1 MSTDPPAEAPSQQPT
16 WRLEYAEPGMLVY
29 SIPGVELPKLPLV
42 RSGGWVP
49 GGAPSAEGLPD
60 KHSALHYARYIG
72 RVGVLAAA
80 LGLGAVIAGTPGI
93 ARAEPEA
100 DSTTSSSTASDA
112 SEASEAVATD
122 QEASETEEAS
132 ESEDALESDTG
143 ETATEDD
150 AEAEA
155 EAEADAEAEAAAE
168 AEADAEAEAEAEGGT
183 ADEDETAR
191 ASGDAV
197 EQPTATT
204 EYTGGSTTEPAMLIP
219 APPDVQSPTD
229 TEVTTGSPAVSA
241 ETDTTAPAEPTPQPA
256 PTGAVRQAL
265 DTVLAP
271 LAAPERPAVQRAET
285 PVLWTVFAWTRRTF
299 FNATPV
305 VRYDDTTTSQL
316 QNTIT
321 GRVTATDSD
330 TPTLTLTASAPANGG
345 TVLLRPDGTFTYT
358 VPTTMYAGGTDTFT
372 VTASDADG
380 PAHIHGLTGLL
391 HLVSLGLVGH
401 SGHSATATVTLDI
414 AAVTAP
420 ILGTPAYQLD
430 TAEHGT
436 GAVPGALHVTG
447 PEGLTYTLTGGPAEG
462 EVTLDA
468 RTGAFIYTPTSVAR
482 HQASAEDAT
491 PDELADTF
499 TITVTDNLGG
509 TISVPVAVAIDPS
522 NQSPT
527 VTLVVS
533 VPDSEGTVHV
543 SVAVAD
549 PDNDATTYFVVH
561 DPAYGTLTATPD
573 GYDYNPTAEAVRIGV
588 RADTLTVTASDL
600 HHGSDTETVTVPIG
614 SDDAAPAGLLAA
626 TAYSSTDIQLPA
638 AATVITLRGRNYLGS
653 LSPDRMDD
661 HFGGMFAEDPYTMV
675 KLTYPDSENS
685 DAIDDAVA
693 MLDAQLMSTPGD
705 IIVMG
710 HSFGAQVCSR
720 WMRVYA
726 RDPVRTAMADR
737 LTFLLTGNPL
747 RSDNGK
753 VVGMLEIDAWIGL
766 PTPTT
771 TPWQII
777 DVARRW
783 DGWADWPDDSSNATA
798 ARNAR
803 AGQTYLHPHY
813 DDVDLYDPQN
823 TVWRNGNT
831 TYVLTHE
838 DDLPMFRYWWGV
850 PSDFESVV
858 RAEVE
863 SAYNRPSADIPVPVR
878 PVKSWWWQMVLR
890 WLEIENPA

>member
-1 MSTDPPAEAPSQQPT
+1 MSTDPPAEAPSQKVT
-16 WRLEYAEPGMLVY
+16 WRLDYAEPGVLGY
-29 SIPGVELPKLPLV
+29 SIPGVEPPTLPLV
-42 RSGGWVP
+42 RHGGWVP
-49 GGAPSAEGLPD
+49 GGAPGAEDLPD
-60 KHSALHYARYIG
+60 KHSAVHYARYIG

-80 LGLGAVIAGTPGI
+80 LGLGAAIAGTPGI

-100 DSTTSSSTASDA
+100 DSTTSSSTDSDA
-112 SEASEAVATD
+112 AETSEAGTTD
-122 QEASETEEAS
+122 QDTSEPEEAP
-132 ESEDALESDTG
+132 ESEDVPESDSG

-155 EAEADAEAEAAAE
+155 A
-168 AEADAEAEAEAEGGT
+168 AEAEAEGGT

-204 EYTGGSTTEPAMLIP
+204 GSADGSTTEPAMLTP
-219 APPDVQSPTD
+219 APPEGQSPND

-241 ETDTTAPAEPTPQPA
+241 ETDTTAPAVPTPQPA

-271 LAAPERPAVQRAET
+271 LAAPESPAVQHAET

-316 QNTIT
+316 QNIIT
-321 GRVTATDSD
+321 GRVSAADSD
-330 TPTLTLTASAPANGG
+330 TLTLSASAPANGG

-372 VTASDADG
+372 VTVSDADG

-401 SGHSATATVTLDI
+401 SGHSATATITLDV

-430 TAEHGT
+430 TVEHGT

-468 RTGAFIYTPTSVAR
+468 RTGAFVYTPTSVAR

-491 PDELADTF
+491 PDDLADTF

-509 TISVPVAVAIDPS
+509 TISVPVAVSIDPS

-533 VPDSEGTVHV
+533 VPDSDGTVHV

-549 PDNDATTYFVVH
+549 PDSDATTYFVVH
-561 DPAYGTLTATPD
+561 DPAYGTLTTTPD
-573 GYDYNPTAEAVRIGV
+573 GYDYTPTAEAVRIGV

-614 SDDAAPAGLLAA
+614 SDDATPAAPAGLLAA

-675 KLTYPDSENS
+675 KLTYPDSEDS
-685 DAIDDAVA
+685 DAISDAVA

-726 RDPVRTAMADR
+726 RDPVRRAMADR
-737 LTFLLTGNPL
+737 LTFVLTGNPL

-803 AGQTYLHPHY
+803 AGQNYLHPNY

-878 PVKSWWWQMVLR
+878 PVQSWWWQMVLR